1 MSEPAYRNVSVDEDP
16 ACPSHDAG
24 PRVSY
29 QLHIDGGV
37 REVAGAWF
45 GESLLRV
52 LRDHLGVLSVKD
64 ACEQGRCGSC
74 SVLMDGRLVTSCT
87 VLAADAADAQVTTVA
102 GLGVGGPARAVQ
114 AAFLAHGA
122 VQCGFCTPGF
132 VVAVTDLLARRPD
145 ADEDEIRESLAG
157 NICRCTGYGRIIA
170 AIRSVQEAR
179 RRPGDTRWRPGTGQR
194 PGTDQRQG
202 TGR

>member
-1 MSEPAYRNVSVDEDP
+1 MSECVHRGASIGGGPLHGAECNIGPAATSGSDTCTDVDAE
-16 ACPSHDAG
+16 

-29 QLHIDGGV
+29 QLYIDGSL
-37 REVAGAWF
+37 REVTDVWF

-52 LRDHLGVLSVKD
+52 LRDQLGVLSVKD

-170 AIRSVQEAR
+170 AIRSVQDAR
-179 RRPGDTRWRPGTGQR
+179 W
-194 PGTDQRQG
+194 
-202 TGR
+202 

>member
-1 MSEPAYRNVSVDEDP
+1 MSTDASGETGIGDTGIDDTPISADVD
-16 ACPSHDAG
+16 

-29 QLHIDGGV
+29 HLYLDGAV
-37 REVAGAWF
+37 REVADVCF
-45 GESLLRV
+45 SESLLGV
-52 LRDHLGVLSVKD
+52 LRDHLGVMSVKD

-74 SVLMDGRLVTSCT
+74 SVLMDGRLVASCT

-102 GLGVGGPARAVQ
+102 GLGSGGPARAVR
-114 AAFLAHGA
+114 AAFLAYGA

-145 ADEDEIRESLAG
+145 ADEDEIREALAG

-170 AIRSVQEAR
+170 AIRSVQDAR
-179 RRPGDTRWRPGTGQR
+179 R
-194 PGTDQRQG
+194 
-202 TGR
+202 